1 MASLTSEQRQSN
13 AKAIALE
20 LCGQSDNDRYK
31 GKIYGAVDE
40 FLIKMSESASPQ
52 SVAQLKAVDKIVKT
66 DVLPRLA
73 NAGVIEYLPSKKED
87 VICKIIG
94 NSAVLSYLCIANTSD
109 LDTETLATLYSIFQK
124 APATA
129 TSINYKDF
137 AEIVDPNAPF
147 QWSLSSDA
155 IDNEMIS
162 RIKKAKSISL
172 KTITGDEEE
181 QPAASAETAEIKKEE
196 PVTVEPPKADAPAEA
211 APVDAPAEAAP
222 IDAPAEAA
230 PIDAPADAATVDAP
244 ADAANVDAPA
254 DAANVDAPADAA
266 TVDAPAD
273 AATVDA
279 PADAATVDAPADAAN
294 VDAPADADPT
304 ESTVEETKSIDDE
317 IGDPDNITASNTVED
332 PTAAAAAAAAD
343 KPVVKSDAPAAP
355 VDTLVGGEPEKP
367 VDKTVHTIPENLKN
381 NDEEEEAKP
390 EPKKPR
396 QPIRFQLPEGFGK
409 PTSAAI
415 WNTPVIT
422 DFGYP
427 FLNFSS
433 EAIQHLFK
441 TKDLDDKKRTFK
453 NIKKMLK
460 VAKKRY
466 GGIWKA
472 IYGAPLELFKKFAS
486 DPGTLCVPNYL
497 KVDADILDENSDTVS
512 VAPIKYFSVDPDFQ
526 PNVEVPR
533 AFLENFYDVLDYTKA
548 FKTYVKYADGLTMQ
562 EFYDEIC
569 DNDGKCPFYLLV
581 PKQAKFSRTDVSTGS
596 LFSALFGG
604 TRCIMLKT
612 IFKGKR
618 GCFLI
623 DKKSA
628 KNLYSDIN

>member
-1 MASLTSEQRQSN
+1 MASLTYEQRQSN

-20 LCGQSDNDRYK
+20 LCGQSENNRYK

-40 FLIKMSESASPQ
+40 FLTKVAESASPQ
-52 SVAQLKAVDKIVKT
+52 SVAQLKAVDKIVKA

-73 NAGVIEYLPSKKED
+73 KAGVIEYLPSKKED

-137 AEIVDPNAPF
+137 AEIVDPNTPF

-162 RIKKAKSISL
+162 RIKKAKSIGL

-181 QPAASAETAEIKKEE
+181 QPAAPAEPTAEPVAPATEIKNEETVEQHIEPQKAEETVTVDPQKAEETVTVDPQKAEETVTVDPQKAEETVAVDPQKAEETVAVDPQKAEETVAVTISIDNELGDPDKITDEEPAVEIKKEDQI
-196 PVTVEPPKADAPAEA
+196 KQ
-211 APVDAPAEAAP
+211 P
-222 IDAPAEAA
+222 IDQQKAKELVA
-230 PIDAPADAATVDAP
+230 
-244 ADAANVDAPA
+244 
-254 DAANVDAPADAA
+254 
-266 TVDAPAD
+266 
-273 AATVDA
+273 
-279 PADAATVDAPADAAN
+279 
-294 VDAPADADPT
+294 
-304 ESTVEETKSIDDE
+304 
-317 IGDPDNITASNTVED
+317 VED
-332 PTAAAAAAAAD
+332 PA
-343 KPVVKSDAPAAP
+343 PVV
-355 VDTLVGGEPEKP
+355 EPTDQEQ
-367 VDKTVHTIPENLKN
+367 IPENLKH
-381 NDEEEEAKP
+381 NDEEEEVKP

-512 VAPIKYFSVDPDFQ
+512 VAPIKYFSVDPDYQ

-533 AFLENFYDVLDYTKA
+533 AFLENFYDVLDFTKA

-562 EFYDEIC
+562 EFYEEIC

>member
-1 MASLTSEQRQSN
+1 MASLTYEQRQSN

-20 LCGQSDNDRYK
+20 LCGQSENNRYK

-40 FLIKMSESASPQ
+40 FLTKVAESASPQ
-52 SVAQLKAVDKIVKT
+52 SVAQLKAVDKIVKD

-73 NAGVIEYLPSKKED
+73 TAGVIEYLPSKKED

-137 AEIVDPNAPF
+137 AEIVDPNTPF

-162 RIKKAKSISL
+162 RIKKAKSIGL

-181 QPAASAETAEIKKEE
+181 QPAAPAETVPTEAAPTEAAPTEAAPAETVPTETAPTEAVPTETAPTEAVPTETAPTEAAPTEAAPAETVPTETAPTEAAPAETAPTE
-196 PVTVEPPKADAPAEA
+196 AAPAETVPTET
-211 APVDAPAEAAP
+211 APTETAPTEAAP
-222 IDAPAEAA
+222 IDAPAESS
-230 PIDAPADAATVDAP
+230 VDG
-244 ADAANVDAPA
+244 
-254 DAANVDAPADAA
+254 
-266 TVDAPAD
+266 T
-273 AATVDA
+273 T
-279 PADAATVDAPADAAN
+279 
-294 VDAPADADPT
+294 
-304 ESTVEETKSIDDE
+304 SSVEDTISIDNE
-317 IGDPDNITASNTVED
+317 LGDPDKITAEEPAVEIKKEDQVKQPIDQQKAKETVAVED
-332 PTAAAAAAAAD
+332 P
-343 KPVVKSDAPAAP
+343 AP
-355 VDTLVGGEPEKP
+355 VDEPTDQEP
-367 VDKTVHTIPENLKN
+367 IPENLKHTEE
-381 NDEEEEAKP
+381 DEVKP

-497 KVDADILDENSDTVS
+497 KVDTDILDENSDTVS
-512 VAPIKYFSVDPDFQ
+512 VAPIKYFSVDPDYQ

-533 AFLENFYDVLDYTKA
+533 AFLENFYDVLDFTKA

-562 EFYDEIC
+562 EFYEEIC

>member
-1 MASLTSEQRQSN
+1 MASLTYEQRQSN

-20 LCGQSDNDRYK
+20 LCGQSENNRYK

-40 FLIKMSESASPQ
+40 FLTKVAESASPQ
-52 SVAQLKAVDKIVKT
+52 SVAQLKAVDNIVKA

-73 NAGVIEYLPSKKED
+73 KAGVIEYLPSKKED

-137 AEIVDPNAPF
+137 AEIVDPNTPF

-162 RIKKAKSISL
+162 RIKKAKSIGL

-181 QPAASAETAEIKKEE
+181 QPAAPAEPTAEPVAPATEEPKAEEPVAVEQPKAEE
-196 PVTVEPPKADAPAEA
+196 PVTIEQPKAEEPVTIEQPKAE
-211 APVDAPAEAAP
+211 E
-222 IDAPAEAA
+222 
-230 PIDAPADAATVDAP
+230 TVA
-244 ADAANVDAPA
+244 
-254 DAANVDAPADAA
+254 
-266 TVDAPAD
+266 
-273 AATVDA
+273 
-279 PADAATVDAPADAAN
+279 
-294 VDAPADADPT
+294 
-304 ESTVEETKSIDDE
+304 VEEPKAEEPVTIEQPKAEEPVTIEEPKVEEPVTIEQPKAEEPVAIEQPKAEEPVAIEQPKAEETIAIDDE
-317 IGDPDNITASNTVED
+317 IGDPDNITADE
-332 PTAAAAAAAAD
+332 PAAEIKKKEQVD
-343 KPVVKSDAPAAP
+343 QSIEKPKAEEPVNIEEPAP
-355 VDTLVGGEPEKP
+355 VDEP
-367 VDKTVHTIPENLKN
+367 TVQEPIPENLKH
-381 NDEEEEAKP
+381 NDEDEVKP

-512 VAPIKYFSVDPDFQ
+512 VAPIKYFSVDPDYQ

-533 AFLENFYDVLDYTKA
+533 AFLENFYDVLDFTKA

-562 EFYDEIC
+562 EFYEEIC

>member
-1 MASLTSEQRQSN
+1 MASLTYEQRQSN

-40 FLIKMSESASPQ
+40 FLSKMAESASPQ
-52 SVAQLKAVDKIVKT
+52 SVAQLKAVDKIVKA
-66 DVLPRLA
+66 DVLPKLA
-73 NAGVIEYLPSKKED
+73 KAGVIEYLPSKKED

-137 AEIVDPNAPF
+137 AEIVDPNTPF

-162 RIKKAKSISL
+162 RIKKAKSIGL

-181 QPAASAETAEIKKEE
+181 QPASPVETAAPTEPVAPATEIKNEE
-196 PVTVEPPKADAPAEA
+196 PVEQPIEPPKAEETVAVEPPAPEEPPVEPPTEAPVETPAEA
-211 APVDAPAEAAP
+211 PTEAAP
-222 IDAPAEAA
+222 TEAPTEEPIEAPSEATAVEEPTAQEPIPEESPAEET
-230 PIDAPADAATVDAP
+230 PA
-244 ADAANVDAPA
+244 
-254 DAANVDAPADAA
+254 
-266 TVDAPAD
+266 
-273 AATVDA
+273 
-279 PADAATVDAPADAAN
+279 
-294 VDAPADADPT
+294 
-304 ESTVEETKSIDDE
+304 SVEETKAIDDE
-317 IGDPDNITASNTVED
+317 LGDPDNITDSSPVEEVPAE
-332 PTAAAAAAAAD
+332 PTAD
-343 KPVVKSDAPAAP
+343 EPVEEPAAPAAP
-355 VDTLVGGEPEKP
+355 VETPTSVEPETPAEPP
-367 VDKTVHTIPENLKN
+367 VETPVHTPIPENLKHN
-381 NDEEEEAKP
+381 EEEEVKP

-460 VAKKRY
+460 ARHRHSHT
-466 GGIWKA
+466 
-472 IYGAPLELFKKFAS
+472 FK
-486 DPGTLCVPNYL
+486 
-497 KVDADILDENSDTVS
+497 
-512 VAPIKYFSVDPDFQ
+512 
-526 PNVEVPR
+526 
-533 AFLENFYDVLDYTKA
+533 
-548 FKTYVKYADGLTMQ
+548 
-562 EFYDEIC
+562 
-569 DNDGKCPFYLLV
+569 
-581 PKQAKFSRTDVSTGS
+581 
-596 LFSALFGG
+596 
-604 TRCIMLKT
+604 
-612 IFKGKR
+612 
-618 GCFLI
+618 
-623 DKKSA
+623 
-628 KNLYSDIN
+628 

>member
-1 MASLTSEQRQSN
+1 MASLTYEQRQSN

-20 LCGQSDNDRYK
+20 LCGQSENNRYK

-40 FLIKMSESASPQ
+40 FLTKVAESASPQ
-52 SVAQLKAVDKIVKT
+52 SVAQLKAVDKIVKA

-73 NAGVIEYLPSKKED
+73 QAGVIEYLPSKKED

-109 LDTETLATLYSIFQK
+109 IDNETLTTLYSIFQK

-137 AEIVDPNAPF
+137 AEIVDPNTPF

-181 QPAASAETAEIKKEE
+181 QSAAPAEPTAEPVAPAVEEPKAEE
-196 PVTVEPPKADAPAEA
+196 PVTIEQPKAE
-211 APVDAPAEAAP
+211 E
-222 IDAPAEAA
+222 
-230 PIDAPADAATVDAP
+230 TVA
-244 ADAANVDAPA
+244 
-254 DAANVDAPADAA
+254 
-266 TVDAPAD
+266 
-273 AATVDA
+273 
-279 PADAATVDAPADAAN
+279 
-294 VDAPADADPT
+294 
-304 ESTVEETKSIDDE
+304 VEEPKAEEPVTIEQPKAEEPVTIEQPKAEETVAVEEPKAEEPVTIEQPKAEEPVAIEQPKAEEPVAIEQPKAEETIAIDDE
-317 IGDPDNITASNTVED
+317 IGDPDNITADE
-332 PTAAAAAAAAD
+332 PAAEIKKKEQVD
-343 KPVVKSDAPAAP
+343 QSIEKPKAEEPVNIEEPKAEEPAP
-355 VDTLVGGEPEKP
+355 VDEPTDPEP
-367 VDKTVHTIPENLKN
+367 IPENLKHN
-381 NDEEEEAKP
+381 EEEEVKP

-512 VAPIKYFSVDPDFQ
+512 VAPIKYFSVDPDYQ

-533 AFLENFYDVLDYTKA
+533 AFLENFYDVLDFTKA

-562 EFYDEIC
+562 EFYEEIC

>member
-1 MASLTSEQRQSN
+1 MASLTYEQRQSN

-20 LCGQSDNDRYK
+20 LCGQSENNRYK

-40 FLIKMSESASPQ
+40 FLTKVAESASPQ
-52 SVAQLKAVDKIVKT
+52 SVAQLKAVDKIVKA

-73 NAGVIEYLPSKKED
+73 QAGVIEYLPSKKED

-109 LDTETLATLYSIFQK
+109 IDNETLTTLYSIFQK

-137 AEIVDPNAPF
+137 AEIVDPNTPF

-162 RIKKAKSISL
+162 RIKKAKSIGL

-181 QPAASAETAEIKKEE
+181 QQAAPAEPTAEPVAPAVEEPKAEEPVAVEQPKAEE
-196 PVTVEPPKADAPAEA
+196 PVTIEQPKAEEPVTIEQPKAE
-211 APVDAPAEAAP
+211 E
-222 IDAPAEAA
+222 
-230 PIDAPADAATVDAP
+230 TVA
-244 ADAANVDAPA
+244 
-254 DAANVDAPADAA
+254 
-266 TVDAPAD
+266 
-273 AATVDA
+273 
-279 PADAATVDAPADAAN
+279 
-294 VDAPADADPT
+294 
-304 ESTVEETKSIDDE
+304 VEEPKAEEPVTIEQPKAEEPVTIEEPKAEEPVTIEQPKAEEPVSIEQPKAEETIAIDDE
-317 IGDPDNITASNTVED
+317 IGDPDNITADE
-332 PTAAAAAAAAD
+332 PAAEIKKKEQVD
-343 KPVVKSDAPAAP
+343 QSIEKPKAEEPAP
-355 VDTLVGGEPEKP
+355 VDEP
-367 VDKTVHTIPENLKN
+367 TVQEPIPENLKHN
-381 NDEEEEAKP
+381 EEEEVKP

-422 DFGYP
+422 EFGYP

-512 VAPIKYFSVDPDFQ
+512 VAPIKYFSVDPDYQ

-533 AFLENFYDVLDYTKA
+533 AFLENFYDVLDFTKA

-562 EFYDEIC
+562 EFYEEIC

>member
-1 MASLTSEQRQSN
+1 ME
-13 AKAIALE
+13 
-20 LCGQSDNDRYK
+20 
-31 GKIYGAVDE
+31 DE
-40 FLIKMSESASPQ
+40 
-52 SVAQLKAVDKIVKT
+52 V
-66 DVLPRLA
+66 
-73 NAGVIEYLPSKKED
+73 
-87 VICKIIG
+87 
-94 NSAVLSYLCIANTSD
+94 
-109 LDTETLATLYSIFQK
+109 
-124 APATA
+124 
-129 TSINYKDF
+129 
-137 AEIVDPNAPF
+137 
-147 QWSLSSDA
+147 
-155 IDNEMIS
+155 
-162 RIKKAKSISL
+162 
-172 KTITGDEEE
+172 
-181 QPAASAETAEIKKEE
+181 
-196 PVTVEPPKADAPAEA
+196 
-211 APVDAPAEAAP
+211 
-222 IDAPAEAA
+222 
-230 PIDAPADAATVDAP
+230 
-244 ADAANVDAPA
+244 
-254 DAANVDAPADAA
+254 
-266 TVDAPAD
+266 
-273 AATVDA
+273 
-279 PADAATVDAPADAAN
+279 
-294 VDAPADADPT
+294 
-304 ESTVEETKSIDDE
+304 
-317 IGDPDNITASNTVED
+317 
-332 PTAAAAAAAAD
+332 
-343 KPVVKSDAPAAP
+343 
-355 VDTLVGGEPEKP
+355 
-367 VDKTVHTIPENLKN
+367 
-381 NDEEEEAKP
+381 KP

-512 VAPIKYFSVDPDFQ
+512 VAPIKYFSVDPDYQ

-533 AFLENFYDVLDYTKA
+533 AFLENFYDVLDFTKA

-562 EFYDEIC
+562 EFYEEIC

-604 TRCIMLKT
+604 IRCIMLKT

>member
-1 MASLTSEQRQSN
+1 MASLTYEQRQSN

-20 LCGQSDNDRYK
+20 LCGQSENNRYK

-40 FLIKMSESASPQ
+40 FLTKVAESASPQ
-52 SVAQLKAVDKIVKT
+52 SVAQLKAVDKIVKA

-73 NAGVIEYLPSKKED
+73 QAGVIEYLPSKKED

-109 LDTETLATLYSIFQK
+109 IDNETLTTLYSIFQK

-137 AEIVDPNAPF
+137 AEIVDPNTPF

-162 RIKKAKSISL
+162 RIKKAKNIGL

-181 QPAASAETAEIKKEE
+181 QQAAPAEPTAEPVAPAVEE
-196 PVTVEPPKADAPAEA
+196 PKAEETVTIEEPKAEETVAAEEPKAEETVAAEKPKAEETVAAEEPKAEETVAAEEPKAEETVAVEEPKAEETVTVEEPKA
-211 APVDAPAEAAP
+211 
-222 IDAPAEAA
+222 
-230 PIDAPADAATVDAP
+230 
-244 ADAANVDAPA
+244 
-254 DAANVDAPADAA
+254 
-266 TVDAPAD
+266 
-273 AATVDA
+273 
-279 PADAATVDAPADAAN
+279 
-294 VDAPADADPT
+294 
-304 ESTVEETKSIDDE
+304 EETIAIDDE
-317 IGDPDNITASNTVED
+317 ISDPDNITADE
-332 PTAAAAAAAAD
+332 PAAEIKKKEQVD
-343 KPVVKSDAPAAP
+343 QSIEKPKAEEPVTIEEPKAEEPAP
-355 VDTLVGGEPEKP
+355 VDEP
-367 VDKTVHTIPENLKN
+367 TVQEPIPENLKHN
-381 NDEEEEAKP
+381 VEDEVKP

-512 VAPIKYFSVDPDFQ
+512 VAPIKYFSVDPDYQ

-533 AFLENFYDVLDYTKA
+533 AFLENFYDVLDFTKA

-562 EFYDEIC
+562 EFYEEIC

>member
-1 MASLTSEQRQSN
+1 MASLTYEQRQSN

-40 FLIKMSESASPQ
+40 FLTKVAESASPK
-52 SVAQLKAVDKIVKT
+52 SVAQLKAVDKIVKA

-73 NAGVIEYLPSKKED
+73 KAGVIEYLPSKKED

-137 AEIVDPNAPF
+137 AEIVDPNTPF

-162 RIKKAKSISL
+162 RIKKAKSIGL

-181 QPAASAETAEIKKEE
+181 QPAAPAETKAEPVAPAAPVEEPSVETPAEAPVKETPAEAPVKETPAEETPAEETPAEETPVEETPAEETPVEETPAEETPAEETPVEETPVEETPVEETPASVEETIAIDDELVDPDKITDEEPAAEIKKEKPVE
-196 PVTVEPPKADAPAEA
+196 LPIKQPKTEELVTVEQP
-211 APVDAPAEAAP
+211 APVE
-222 IDAPAEAA
+222 E
-230 PIDAPADAATVDAP
+230 
-244 ADAANVDAPA
+244 
-254 DAANVDAPADAA
+254 
-266 TVDAPAD
+266 
-273 AATVDA
+273 
-279 PADAATVDAPADAAN
+279 
-294 VDAPADADPT
+294 PT
-304 ESTVEETKSIDDE
+304 TQ
-317 IGDPDNITASNTVED
+317 
-332 PTAAAAAAAAD
+332 
-343 KPVVKSDAPAAP
+343 
-355 VDTLVGGEPEKP
+355 EP
-367 VDKTVHTIPENLKN
+367 IPENLKHN
-381 NDEEEEAKP
+381 EEEEDKP

-512 VAPIKYFSVDPDFQ
+512 VAPIKYFSVDPDYQ
-526 PNVEVPR
+526 QNVEVPR

-562 EFYDEIC
+562 EFYEEIC

-581 PKQAKFSRTDVSTGS
+581 PKQARFSRTDVSTGS

>member
-1 MASLTSEQRQSN
+1 MASLTYEQRQSN

-20 LCGQSDNDRYK
+20 LCGQSDNNRYK

-40 FLIKMSESASPQ
+40 FLTKVAESASPQ
-52 SVAQLKAVDKIVKT
+52 SVAQLKAVDKIVKA

-73 NAGVIEYLPSKKED
+73 KAGVIEYLPSKKED

-137 AEIVDPNAPF
+137 AEIVDPNTPF

-162 RIKKAKSISL
+162 RIKKAKSIGL

-181 QPAASAETAEIKKEE
+181 QPAAPAETKAEPEEPPVETPAEAPVEEAPVEETPVEETPVEETPAEETPAEETPAEETPVEETPASVEETIAIDDELVDPDKITDEEPAAEIKKEKQVE
-196 PVTVEPPKADAPAEA
+196 LPTEQPKAEVPVTVEQP
-211 APVDAPAEAAP
+211 APVE
-222 IDAPAEAA
+222 E
-230 PIDAPADAATVDAP
+230 
-244 ADAANVDAPA
+244 
-254 DAANVDAPADAA
+254 
-266 TVDAPAD
+266 
-273 AATVDA
+273 
-279 PADAATVDAPADAAN
+279 
-294 VDAPADADPT
+294 PT
-304 ESTVEETKSIDDE
+304 TQ
-317 IGDPDNITASNTVED
+317 
-332 PTAAAAAAAAD
+332 
-343 KPVVKSDAPAAP
+343 
-355 VDTLVGGEPEKP
+355 EP
-367 VDKTVHTIPENLKN
+367 IPENLKHN
-381 NDEEEEAKP
+381 EEDEVKQ

-396 QPIRFQLPEGFGK
+396 HPIRFQLPEGFGK

-512 VAPIKYFSVDPDFQ
+512 VAPIKYFSVDPDYQ
-526 PNVEVPR
+526 QNVEVPR

-562 EFYDEIC
+562 EFYEEIC

-581 PKQAKFSRTDVSTGS
+581 PKQARFSRTDVSTGS

>member
-1 MASLTSEQRQSN
+1 MASLTYEQRQSN

-20 LCGQSDNDRYK
+20 LCGQSENNRYK

-40 FLIKMSESASPQ
+40 FLTKVAESASPQ
-52 SVAQLKAVDKIVKT
+52 SVAQLKAVDKIVKD

-73 NAGVIEYLPSKKED
+73 TAGVIEYLPSKKED

-137 AEIVDPNAPF
+137 AEIVDPNTPF

-162 RIKKAKSISL
+162 RIKKAKSIGL

-181 QPAASAETAEIKKEE
+181 QPAAPAETVPTEAAPTEAAPTEAAPAETVPTETAPTEAVPTETAPTEAAPTEAAPAETVPTETAPTEAAPAETAPTE
-196 PVTVEPPKADAPAEA
+196 AAPAETVPTET
-211 APVDAPAEAAP
+211 APTETAPTEAAP
-222 IDAPAEAA
+222 IDAPAESS
-230 PIDAPADAATVDAP
+230 VDG
-244 ADAANVDAPA
+244 
-254 DAANVDAPADAA
+254 
-266 TVDAPAD
+266 T
-273 AATVDA
+273 T
-279 PADAATVDAPADAAN
+279 
-294 VDAPADADPT
+294 
-304 ESTVEETKSIDDE
+304 SSVEDTISIDNE
-317 IGDPDNITASNTVED
+317 LGDPDKITAEEPAVEIKKEDQVKQPIDQQKAKETVAVED
-332 PTAAAAAAAAD
+332 P
-343 KPVVKSDAPAAP
+343 AP
-355 VDTLVGGEPEKP
+355 VDEPTDQEP
-367 VDKTVHTIPENLKN
+367 IPENLKHTEE
-381 NDEEEEAKP
+381 DEVKP

-497 KVDADILDENSDTVS
+497 KVDTDILDENSDTVS
-512 VAPIKYFSVDPDFQ
+512 VAPIKYFSVDPDYQ

-533 AFLENFYDVLDYTKA
+533 AFLENFYDVLDFTKA

-562 EFYDEIC
+562 EFYEEIC

>member
-1 MASLTSEQRQSN
+1 MASLTYEQRQSN

-20 LCGQSDNDRYK
+20 LCGQSENNRYK

-40 FLIKMSESASPQ
+40 FLTKVAESASPQ
-52 SVAQLKAVDKIVKT
+52 SVAQLKAVDKIVKA

-73 NAGVIEYLPSKKED
+73 QAGVIEYLPSKKED

-109 LDTETLATLYSIFQK
+109 IDNETLTTLYSIFQK

-137 AEIVDPNAPF
+137 AEIVDPNTPF

-181 QPAASAETAEIKKEE
+181 QSAAPAETAATDEPTAEPVAPAVEEPKAEEPVAVEKPKAEEPVTIEQPKAEEPVAVEKPKAEE
-196 PVTVEPPKADAPAEA
+196 PVTVEQTKAEEPVTIEQTKAEEPVTVEQPKAE
-211 APVDAPAEAAP
+211 
-222 IDAPAEAA
+222 
-230 PIDAPADAATVDAP
+230 
-244 ADAANVDAPA
+244 
-254 DAANVDAPADAA
+254 
-266 TVDAPAD
+266 
-273 AATVDA
+273 
-279 PADAATVDAPADAAN
+279 
-294 VDAPADADPT
+294 
-304 ESTVEETKSIDDE
+304 ESTVDETISIDDE
-317 IGDPDNITASNTVED
+317 LGDPDNITADE
-332 PTAAAAAAAAD
+332 PAAEIKNKEQVDQSIEQPKAEE
-343 KPVVKSDAPAAP
+343 PATIEEPKAEEPAP
-355 VDTLVGGEPEKP
+355 VDEP
-367 VDKTVHTIPENLKN
+367 TVQDPIPENLKH
-381 NDEEEEAKP
+381 NDEDEVKP

-512 VAPIKYFSVDPDFQ
+512 VAPIKYFSVDPDYQ
-526 PNVEVPR
+526 QNVEVPR
-533 AFLENFYDVLDYTKA
+533 AFLENFYDVLDFTKA

-562 EFYDEIC
+562 EFYEEIC

>member
-1 MASLTSEQRQSN
+1 MASLTYEQRQSN

-20 LCGQSDNDRYK
+20 LCGQSDNDRYR

-40 FLIKMSESASPQ
+40 FLSKMAESASPQ
-52 SVAQLKAVDKIVKT
+52 SVAQLKAVDKIVKA

-73 NAGVIEYLPSKKED
+73 KAGVIEYLPSKKED

-109 LDTETLATLYSIFQK
+109 LDTETLAPLYSIFQK

-137 AEIVDPNAPF
+137 AEIVDPNTPF

-181 QPAASAETAEIKKEE
+181 QPAAPAETAAPTEPTTEPVAPATEIKKEE
-196 PVTVEPPKADAPAEA
+196 PVEQPIEPTKAEETVAVEPPAPEEPPVEPPTEAPVETPAEA
-211 APVDAPAEAAP
+211 APTEAPTEEPTEAPTEEPIEAPSEATAVEEPTVQEPIPEESPAEET
-222 IDAPAEAA
+222 PA
-230 PIDAPADAATVDAP
+230 
-244 ADAANVDAPA
+244 
-254 DAANVDAPADAA
+254 
-266 TVDAPAD
+266 
-273 AATVDA
+273 
-279 PADAATVDAPADAAN
+279 
-294 VDAPADADPT
+294 
-304 ESTVEETKSIDDE
+304 SVEETKAIDDE
-317 IGDPDNITASNTVED
+317 LGDPDNITDSSPVEEVPAE
-332 PTAAAAAAAAD
+332 PTAD
-343 KPVVKSDAPAAP
+343 EPVEEPAAPAAP
-355 VDTLVGGEPEKP
+355 VETPTSVEPETPAEPP
-367 VDKTVHTIPENLKN
+367 VETPVHTPIPENLKHN
-381 NDEEEEAKP
+381 EEEEVKP

-453 NIKKMLK
+453 NIKKMLN

-486 DPGTLCVPNYL
+486 DPGTICVPNYL

-512 VAPIKYFSVDPDFQ
+512 VAPIKYFSVDTDYQ

-533 AFLENFYDVLDYTKA
+533 AFLENFYDVLDFTKA

-562 EFYDEIC
+562 EFYEEIC

-612 IFKGKR
+612 IFKGKS

>member
-1 MASLTSEQRQSN
+1 MASLTYEQRQSN

-20 LCGQSDNDRYK
+20 LCGQSENNRYK

-40 FLIKMSESASPQ
+40 FLTKVAESASPQ
-52 SVAQLKAVDKIVKT
+52 SVAQLKAVDKIVKA

-73 NAGVIEYLPSKKED
+73 KAGVIEYLPSKKED

-109 LDTETLATLYSIFQK
+109 LDNETLATLYSIFQK

-137 AEIVDPNAPF
+137 AEIVDPNTPF

-181 QPAASAETAEIKKEE
+181 QQAAPAETTAEPVAPAAEIKKEE
-196 PVTVEPPKADAPAEA
+196 TVAVDPQKAEETVTVDPQKAEETVTVGPQKAEET
-211 APVDAPAEAAP
+211 V
-222 IDAPAEAA
+222 
-230 PIDAPADAATVDAP
+230 TVDPQKAEETV
-244 ADAANVDAPA
+244 AVDPQKAEETVAIDPQKA
-254 DAANVDAPADAA
+254 EETV
-266 TVDAPAD
+266 TVDPQKAEET
-273 AATVDA
+273 TVD
-279 PADAATVDAPADAAN
+279 
-294 VDAPADADPT
+294 
-304 ESTVEETKSIDDE
+304 ETISIDDE
-317 IGDPDNITASNTVED
+317 LGDPDNITSDEPAVEIKKEDQVEQHIDPQKVEETVAVED
-332 PTAAAAAAAAD
+332 PA
-343 KPVVKSDAPAAP
+343 PVV
-355 VDTLVGGEPEKP
+355 EPTDQEQ
-367 VDKTVHTIPENLKN
+367 IPENLKH
-381 NDEEEEAKP
+381 NDEEEEVKP

-497 KVDADILDENSDTVS
+497 KVDSDILDENSDTVS
-512 VAPIKYFSVDPDFQ
+512 VAPIKYFSVDPDYQ

-533 AFLENFYDVLDYTKA
+533 AFLENFYDVLDFTKA

-562 EFYDEIC
+562 EFYEEIC

>member
-1 MASLTSEQRQSN
+1 MASLTYEQRQSN

-20 LCGQSDNDRYK
+20 LCDQSENNRYK

-40 FLIKMSESASPQ
+40 FLSKMAESASPQ
-52 SVAQLKAVDKIVKT
+52 SVAQLKAIDNIVKA
-66 DVLPRLA
+66 DILPRLA
-73 NAGVIEYLPSKKED
+73 KAGVIEYLPSKKED

-162 RIKKAKSISL
+162 RIKKAKSIGL

-181 QPAASAETAEIKKEE
+181 QQAATAAPVAPAAEIKKEE
-196 PVTVEPPKADAPAEA
+196 PVAVEQPAEEIPA
-211 APVDAPAEAAP
+211 SVEKPAEEIPASVEK
-222 IDAPAEAA
+222 PAEEIPASVEKPA
-230 PIDAPADAATVDAP
+230 EEIPASVEKPAEEIPASVEKPAEETPASVEKPAEEIPASVEKPAEETPASVKETISIDDEL
-244 ADAANVDAPA
+244 
-254 DAANVDAPADAA
+254 
-266 TVDAPAD
+266 
-273 AATVDA
+273 
-279 PADAATVDAPADAAN
+279 
-294 VDAPADADPT
+294 ADPDKIT
-304 ESTVEETKSIDDE
+304 ASSTVEEVPAVE
-317 IGDPDNITASNTVED
+317 IKKEEQVEKPIEQPKAKEKITVEE
-332 PTAAAAAAAAD
+332 PA
-343 KPVVKSDAPAAP
+343 PVV
-355 VDTLVGGEPEKP
+355 EPTDQEP
-367 VDKTVHTIPENLKN
+367 IPENLKHN
-381 NDEEEEAKP
+381 EEEEVKP

-512 VAPIKYFSVDPDFQ
+512 VAPIKYFSVDPDYQ

-533 AFLENFYDVLDYTKA
+533 AFLENFYDVLDFTKA

-562 EFYDEIC
+562 EFYEEIC

>member
-1 MASLTSEQRQSN
+1 MASLTYEQRQSN

-20 LCGQSDNDRYK
+20 LCGQSENNRYK

-40 FLIKMSESASPQ
+40 FLTKVAESASPQ
-52 SVAQLKAVDKIVKT
+52 SVAQLKAVDKIVKA

-73 NAGVIEYLPSKKED
+73 QAGVIEYLPSKKED

-109 LDTETLATLYSIFQK
+109 IDNETLTTLYSIFQK

-137 AEIVDPNAPF
+137 AEIVDPNTPF

-162 RIKKAKSISL
+162 RIKKAKNIGL

-181 QPAASAETAEIKKEE
+181 QQAAPAEPTAEPVAPAVEE
-196 PVTVEPPKADAPAEA
+196 PKAEETVTIEEPKAEETVAAEEPKAEETVAAEKPKAEETVAAEEPKAEETVAAEEPKAEETVAVEEPKAEETVAVEEPKAEETVTVEEPKA
-211 APVDAPAEAAP
+211 
-222 IDAPAEAA
+222 
-230 PIDAPADAATVDAP
+230 
-244 ADAANVDAPA
+244 
-254 DAANVDAPADAA
+254 
-266 TVDAPAD
+266 
-273 AATVDA
+273 
-279 PADAATVDAPADAAN
+279 
-294 VDAPADADPT
+294 
-304 ESTVEETKSIDDE
+304 EETIAIDDE
-317 IGDPDNITASNTVED
+317 ISDPDNITADE
-332 PTAAAAAAAAD
+332 PAAEIKKKEQVD
-343 KPVVKSDAPAAP
+343 QSIEKPKAEEPVTIEEPKAEEPAP
-355 VDTLVGGEPEKP
+355 VDEP
-367 VDKTVHTIPENLKN
+367 TVQEPIPENLKHN
-381 NDEEEEAKP
+381 VEDEVKP

-512 VAPIKYFSVDPDFQ
+512 VAPIKYFSVDPDYQ

-533 AFLENFYDVLDYTKA
+533 AFLENFYDVLDFTKA

-562 EFYDEIC
+562 EFYEEIC

-612 IFKGKR
+612 MFKGKR

>member
-1 MASLTSEQRQSN
+1 MASLTYEQRQSN

-20 LCGQSDNDRYK
+20 LCGQSENNRYK

-40 FLIKMSESASPQ
+40 FLTKVAESASPQ
-52 SVAQLKAVDKIVKT
+52 SVAQLKAVDKIVKA

-73 NAGVIEYLPSKKED
+73 QAGVIEYLPSKKED

-109 LDTETLATLYSIFQK
+109 IDNETLTTLYSIFQK

-137 AEIVDPNAPF
+137 AEIVDPNTPF

-181 QPAASAETAEIKKEE
+181 QSAAPAEPTAEPVAPAVEEPKAEE
-196 PVTVEPPKADAPAEA
+196 PVTIEQPKAE
-211 APVDAPAEAAP
+211 E
-222 IDAPAEAA
+222 
-230 PIDAPADAATVDAP
+230 TVA
-244 ADAANVDAPA
+244 
-254 DAANVDAPADAA
+254 
-266 TVDAPAD
+266 
-273 AATVDA
+273 
-279 PADAATVDAPADAAN
+279 
-294 VDAPADADPT
+294 
-304 ESTVEETKSIDDE
+304 VEEPKAEEPVTIEQPKAEEPVAIEQPKAEEPVAIEQPKAEETIAIDDE
-317 IGDPDNITASNTVED
+317 IGDPDNITADE
-332 PTAAAAAAAAD
+332 PAAEIKKKEQVD
-343 KPVVKSDAPAAP
+343 QSIEKPKAEEPVNIEEPKAEEPAP
-355 VDTLVGGEPEKP
+355 VDEPTDPEP
-367 VDKTVHTIPENLKN
+367 IPENLKHN
-381 NDEEEEAKP
+381 EEEEVKP

-512 VAPIKYFSVDPDFQ
+512 VAPIKYFSVDPDYQ

-533 AFLENFYDVLDYTKA
+533 AFLENFYDVLDFTKA

-562 EFYDEIC
+562 EFYEEIC

>member
-1 MASLTSEQRQSN
+1 MASLTYEQRQSN

-20 LCGQSDNDRYK
+20 LCGQSENNRYK

-40 FLIKMSESASPQ
+40 FLTKVAESASPQ
-52 SVAQLKAVDKIVKT
+52 SVAQLKAVDKIVKA

-73 NAGVIEYLPSKKED
+73 QAGVIEYLPSKKED

-109 LDTETLATLYSIFQK
+109 IDNETLTTLYSIFQK

-137 AEIVDPNAPF
+137 AEIVDPNTPF

-181 QPAASAETAEIKKEE
+181 QSAAPAETAATDEPTAEPVAPAVEEPKAEEPVAVENPKAEEPVTIEQPKAEEPVAVEKPKAEE
-196 PVTVEPPKADAPAEA
+196 PVTVEQTKAEEPVTIEQTKAEEPVTVEQPKAE
-211 APVDAPAEAAP
+211 
-222 IDAPAEAA
+222 
-230 PIDAPADAATVDAP
+230 
-244 ADAANVDAPA
+244 
-254 DAANVDAPADAA
+254 
-266 TVDAPAD
+266 
-273 AATVDA
+273 
-279 PADAATVDAPADAAN
+279 
-294 VDAPADADPT
+294 
-304 ESTVEETKSIDDE
+304 ESTVDETISIDDE
-317 IGDPDNITASNTVED
+317 LGDPDNITADE
-332 PTAAAAAAAAD
+332 PAAEIKNKEQVDQSIEQPKAEE
-343 KPVVKSDAPAAP
+343 PATIEEPKAEEPAP
-355 VDTLVGGEPEKP
+355 VDEP
-367 VDKTVHTIPENLKN
+367 TVQDPIPENLKH
-381 NDEEEEAKP
+381 NDEDEVKP

-512 VAPIKYFSVDPDFQ
+512 VAPIKYFSVDPDYQ
-526 PNVEVPR
+526 QNVEVPR
-533 AFLENFYDVLDYTKA
+533 AFLENFYDVLDFTKA

-562 EFYDEIC
+562 EFYEEIC

>member
-1 MASLTSEQRQSN
+1 MASLTYEQRQSN

-20 LCGQSDNDRYK
+20 LCGQSENNRYK

-40 FLIKMSESASPQ
+40 FLTKVAESASPQ
-52 SVAQLKAVDKIVKT
+52 SVAQLKAVDKIVKA

-73 NAGVIEYLPSKKED
+73 QAGVIEYLPSKKED

-137 AEIVDPNAPF
+137 AEIVDPNTPF

-162 RIKKAKSISL
+162 RIKKAKSIGL

-181 QPAASAETAEIKKEE
+181 QSAAPAEPTAEPVAPASEQPKAEE
-196 PVTVEPPKADAPAEA
+196 PVTVEQPKAEEPVAIEQPKAEE
-211 APVDAPAEAAP
+211 PV
-222 IDAPAEAA
+222 
-230 PIDAPADAATVDAP
+230 
-244 ADAANVDAPA
+244 
-254 DAANVDAPADAA
+254 
-266 TVDAPAD
+266 
-273 AATVDA
+273 
-279 PADAATVDAPADAAN
+279 
-294 VDAPADADPT
+294 
-304 ESTVEETKSIDDE
+304 TVEQPKAEEPVTIEEPKAEEPVTIEQPKAEEPVSIEQPKAEEPVSIEQPKAEETIAIDDE
-317 IGDPDNITASNTVED
+317 IGDPDNITADE
-332 PTAAAAAAAAD
+332 PAAEIKKKEQVD
-343 KPVVKSDAPAAP
+343 QSIEKPKAEEPVTIEEPKAEEPAP
-355 VDTLVGGEPEKP
+355 VDEP
-367 VDKTVHTIPENLKN
+367 TVQEPIPENLKHN
-381 NDEEEEAKP
+381 VEDEVKP

-512 VAPIKYFSVDPDFQ
+512 VAPIKYFSVDPDYQ

-533 AFLENFYDVLDYTKA
+533 AFLENFYDVLDFTKA

-562 EFYDEIC
+562 EFYEEIC

>member
-1 MASLTSEQRQSN
+1 MASLTYEQRQSN

-20 LCGQSDNDRYK
+20 LCGQSENNRYK

-40 FLIKMSESASPQ
+40 FLTKVAESASPQ
-52 SVAQLKAVDKIVKT
+52 SVAQLKAVDKIVKA

-73 NAGVIEYLPSKKED
+73 QAGVIEYLPSKKED

-137 AEIVDPNAPF
+137 AEIVDPNTPF

-162 RIKKAKSISL
+162 RIKKAKSIGL

-181 QPAASAETAEIKKEE
+181 QSAAPAEPTAEPVAPASEQPKAEE
-196 PVTVEPPKADAPAEA
+196 PVTVEQPKAEEPVAIEQPKAEE
-211 APVDAPAEAAP
+211 PV
-222 IDAPAEAA
+222 
-230 PIDAPADAATVDAP
+230 
-244 ADAANVDAPA
+244 
-254 DAANVDAPADAA
+254 
-266 TVDAPAD
+266 
-273 AATVDA
+273 
-279 PADAATVDAPADAAN
+279 
-294 VDAPADADPT
+294 
-304 ESTVEETKSIDDE
+304 TVEQPKAEEPVTIEEPKAEEPVTIEQPKAEEPVTIEQPKAEEPVSIEQPKAEEPVSIEQPKAEETIAIDDE
-317 IGDPDNITASNTVED
+317 IGDPDNITADE
-332 PTAAAAAAAAD
+332 PAAEIKKKEQVD
-343 KPVVKSDAPAAP
+343 QSIEKPKAEEPVTIEEPKAEEPAP
-355 VDTLVGGEPEKP
+355 VDEP
-367 VDKTVHTIPENLKN
+367 TVQEPIPENLKHN
-381 NDEEEEAKP
+381 VEDEVKP

-512 VAPIKYFSVDPDFQ
+512 VAPIKYFSVDPDYQ

-533 AFLENFYDVLDYTKA
+533 AFLENFYDVLDFTKA

-562 EFYDEIC
+562 EFYEEIC

>member
-1 MASLTSEQRQSN
+1 MASLTYEQRQSN

-40 FLIKMSESASPQ
+40 FLTKVAESASPQ
-52 SVAQLKAVDKIVKT
+52 SVAQLKAVDKIVKA

-73 NAGVIEYLPSKKED
+73 KAGVIEYLPSKKED

-137 AEIVDPNAPF
+137 AEIVDPNTPF

-162 RIKKAKSISL
+162 RIKKAKSIGL

-181 QPAASAETAEIKKEE
+181 QPAAPAETKAEPEEPPVETPAEAPVEEAPVEETPVEETPVEETPAEETPVEEAPVEETPVEETPVEETPAEETPAEETPAEETPVEETPASVEETIAIDDELVDPDKITDEEPAAEIKKEKQVE
-196 PVTVEPPKADAPAEA
+196 LPTEQPKAEVPVTVEQP
-211 APVDAPAEAAP
+211 APVE
-222 IDAPAEAA
+222 E
-230 PIDAPADAATVDAP
+230 
-244 ADAANVDAPA
+244 
-254 DAANVDAPADAA
+254 
-266 TVDAPAD
+266 
-273 AATVDA
+273 
-279 PADAATVDAPADAAN
+279 
-294 VDAPADADPT
+294 PT
-304 ESTVEETKSIDDE
+304 TQ
-317 IGDPDNITASNTVED
+317 
-332 PTAAAAAAAAD
+332 
-343 KPVVKSDAPAAP
+343 
-355 VDTLVGGEPEKP
+355 EP
-367 VDKTVHTIPENLKN
+367 IPENLKHN
-381 NDEEEEAKP
+381 EEDEVKQ

-512 VAPIKYFSVDPDFQ
+512 VAPIKYFSVDPDYQ
-526 PNVEVPR
+526 QNVEVPR

-562 EFYDEIC
+562 EFYEEIC

-581 PKQAKFSRTDVSTGS
+581 PKQARFSRTDVSTGS